1 MNAKNWNILMPLLL
15 SIVLVIGMYL
25 GIRLQKSEPTII
37 MEDNE
42 YGDIAHGNSID
53 EIIRYIDA
61 KYVDTLSIDTLQNE
75 AIQSIVNKLDPFS
88 SFIPASELEET
99 NDELDGDFVGIGV
112 DYLMM
117 RDTMVIIHVFKNGP
131 AAKGGLR
138 TGCKILEINNVI
150 VAGKKIVKDSLLS
163 KIRGAEGTEINLKVL
178 FPDKSIKNISF
189 KREKV
194 KSNSVES
201 AYMLNNE
208 ICYVKISSFT
218 ESTYTDVMDEL
229 EKFHNKNKFKHIAL
243 DLRDNHGGFLQQA
256 TKLLNQF
263 FTEKDKMLVY
273 TKGRTKNITEYK
285 STGKPFYPIDKIFVL
300 VNKETASAS
309 EIVAGALQ
317 DWDRGIIIGEKTFG
331 KGLVQEQYD
340 LRNGA
345 ALRLTTAKYYTPSGR
360 SIQKPYDLIY
370 SDKEVKNPEQ
380 YKTSSGR
387 TVYGGGGITPDILVS
402 EDTTMIYPFYDHLY
416 EPMKVACID
425 YYLKN
430 NIINANSIDEIEN
443 NTKAITTIFNE
454 IKSNPTNSKLL
465 TNQKLSNFLTQNI
478 KAYLG
483 ELVFGKS
490 TYYQIYNKI
499 DPFVLKVMNH

>member
-1 MNAKNWNILMPLLL
+1 MPLLL

-37 MEDNE
+37 MEDDD

-138 TGCKILEINNVI
+138 TGCKILDINNFI
-150 VAGKKIVKDSLLS
+150 VAGKKISKDSLLS
-163 KIRGAEGTEINLKVL
+163 KIRGAEGTNINLKVL
-178 FPDKSIKNISF
+178 YPDNSTKNISF

-208 ICYVKISSFT
+208 ICYLKISSFT

-229 EKFHNKNKFKHIAL
+229 EKFHNSNKFKHLVL

-263 FTEKDKMLVY
+263 FSEKDKMLVY

-300 VNKETASAS
+300 VNRETASAS

-317 DWDRGIIIGEKTFG
+317 DWDRGTIIGEKTFG

-370 SDKEVKNPEQ
+370 TEKDVKNPEKF
-380 YKTSSGR
+380 KTSSGR
-387 TVYGGGGITPDILVS
+387 TVYGGGGITPDILIC
-402 EDTTMIYPFYDHLY
+402 EDTTIIYPFYDHIY
-416 EPMKVACID
+416 EPMKEACID
-425 YYLKN
+425 YYLKSS
-430 NIINANSIDEIEN
+430 IKNAKSIDEIEN
-443 NTKAITTIFNE
+443 NTNALSSIKLI
-454 IKSNPTNSKLL
+454 IKSNPINNKLL
-465 TNQKLSNFLTQNI
+465 QNPKLSTYIDCNI

-483 ELVFGKS
+483 ELVFGRS
-490 TYYQIYNKI
+490 AFYQIYNKT
-499 DPFVLKVMNH
+499 DPFVLKVLQQ